1 MIINIVI
8 EILVSKLDVY
18 NSFDQH
24 ARCVTLPLR
33 FLCHNVIREML
44 VSFEQKGDVIS
55 SQKTI
60 VFTDKF
66 GSYDQLLFLRSFAY
80 DVPLVNF
87 F

>member
-8 EILVSKLDVY
+8 EILVSKFDVY
-18 NSFDQH
+18 NSFDQD

-55 SQKTI
+55 SQKTV
-60 VFTDKF
+60 VFTDSSDRMINF
-66 GSYDQLLFLRSFAY
+66 CSFVLSHMMY
-80 DVPLVNF
+80 P
-87 F
+87 